1 MTSRREFLKS
11 VAASSVLLAARVPG
25 YAQPLRAKAPWFK
38 ISLAQW
44 SLHRAFFARELDP
57 LDFAR
62 VAKREYGV
70 HAIEYVNQF
79 YRNTLSPRTI
89 ATLKERAEGEGVRN
103 VLIMCDGEGELG
115 NPDDAR
121 RVQAVQNHLKWLD
134 AARELGCHSIRV
146 NAASAGSYDEQLR
159 LAADG
164 LRALA
169 EEADQRGLNVIVE
182 NHGGLSS
189 SGAWLAAVMKRVNH
203 PRCGTLP
210 DFGNFRISPTEEY
223 DRYRGTAELMPWAKG
238 VSAKTHSFDDQGAE
252 ATIDYP
258 RILKTVYDAGYRGY
272 IGVEYEGEGPEPEG
286 IRKTITLLERLG
298 GERS

>member
-79 YRNTLSPRTI
+79 YRNTLGPRTI